1 MSVPV
6 PEDAGRADAFLERRL
21 ARERAARKE
30 SERLLEQ
37 KSLALFEALQS
48 SARSQRRLE
57 MALWASGESIW
68 EWDAETDLV
77 HSTRYL
83 ALDAPPEATSA
94 LLIDVLD
101 AIHPIDVE
109 AVVLAWRLHLAGS
122 TAEYDRQYRLRD
134 GQSWRRSRGRVI
146 ERDASGNALRMVGTT
161 KDITRQREQDESL
174 RVLGHAFANSRDAL
188 VLCDGHW
195 RVLESNA
202 AFHALSGFTHESAR
216 RAAMAHLLPALV
228 DAFGRE
234 GAAATHLWVPDC
246 RLHVAGSSLPVDVS
260 ATLLPGTRQ
269 RTAQW
274 IVSIKDLRES
284 KRLEI
289 ELAAASRIDALTGLI
304 NRAAAMESLVARI
317 TEAGDRPVP
326 ALWLNLDE
334 FKVVNDGLGAREAD
348 GVLAHCAERALAAMP
363 EGWLLARWGGDEL
376 LAVGPPGHDAQHGLA
391 AGRALLAALSEP
403 LAVAGTTLSLTASAG
418 LAVYPE
424 DGEQAETLVLNAGT
438 ALRHAKRLGRARVE
452 AYEPSLD
459 EHGLQRLTMV
469 SLLRRACERDDFRF
483 VAQPRVDAER
493 RIVGYE
499 VLVRWHSPELGWVS
513 PAQFIP
519 LAEENGLIDRIGRS
533 AIRAAVRLA
542 VQLRACGRPARVSV
556 NLAAKQLQDP
566 LLSEILLS
574 ELATGG
580 ASPEDLEL
588 EVTESGLVQDIEGA
602 HRLLTQLRR
611 EGFTL
616 ALDDFGTG
624 YSSLSYLQTLPFHKV
639 KLDRSFVK
647 DVVDD
652 ARAARLIAGVVDLC
666 SALDMQVVAE
676 GVETEGQ
683 FERLVTLGAPE
694 FQGFLFHRPLDF
706 EAIAKLGST

>member
-6 PEDAGRADAFLERRL
+6 PEDAGRADVLHERRL

-30 SERLLEQ
+30 AERLLER
-37 KSLALFEALQS
+37 KSLALFEALQAS
-48 SARSQRRLE
+48 ERSQRRLE
-57 MALWASGESIW
+57 LALWASGESIW
-68 EWDAETDLV
+68 EWVAETDLV
-77 HSTRYL
+77 HSTRYV
-83 ALDAPPEATSA
+83 ALGAPPQETSA

-101 AIHPIDVE
+101 AIHPADVE
-109 AVVLAWRLHLAGS
+109 SVVLAWRLHLAGS
-122 TAEYDRQYRLRD
+122 TAEYDMQYRLRD
-134 GQSWRRSRGRVI
+134 GLSWRRSRGRVI
-146 ERDASGNALRMVGTT
+146 EHDAAGIACRMVGTT

-188 VLCDGHW
+188 VLCDASW

-202 AFHALSGFTHESAR
+202 AFHALSGFHHDSAR
-216 RAAMAHLLPALV
+216 RDAIAPLLPALIEASV
-228 DAFGRE
+228 RE
-234 GAAATHLWVPDC
+234 GTGATHLWVPDC
-246 RLHVAGSSLPVDVS
+246 RLQVPGANIPVDVS
-260 ATLLPGTRQ
+260 ATMLPGTGQ
-269 RTAQW
+269 RAAQW
-274 IVSIKDLRES
+274 IVSIKDLREA

-289 ELAAASRIDALTGLI
+289 ELATASRIDALTGLI
-304 NRAAAMESLVARI
+304 NRAAGMEALLARI
-317 TEAGDRPVP
+317 ADAGDRPVP
-326 ALWLNLDE
+326 TLWLNLDE

-348 GVLAHCAERALAAMP
+348 GVLSNCAGRALGAMP

-376 LAVGPPGHDAQHGLA
+376 LAIGLPGQDAQYGLA
-391 AGRALLAALSEP
+391 VGQSLLAALAEP
-403 LAVAGTTLSLTASAG
+403 LAVAGTSLSLTASAG

-424 DGEQAETLVLNAGT
+424 DGESAEVLVLNAGT
-438 ALRHAKRLGRARVE
+438 ALRHAKRRGRARLE

-459 EHGLQRLTMV
+459 EHGLQRLRMV
-469 SLLRRACERDDFRF
+469 SLLRRACDRDDFRF
-483 VAQPRVDAER
+483 VAQPRVDAMR

-519 LAEENGLIDRIGRS
+519 LAEENGLIDRIGRA
-533 AIRAAVRLA
+533 AIRAAVALA
-542 VQLRACGRPARVSV
+542 VQLRRSGRPAHVSV

-566 LLSEILLS
+566 MLGEVLRS
-574 ELATGG
+574 ELAAGG
-580 ASPEDLEL
+580 GRPEDIEL

-602 HRLLTQLRR
+602 HRLLTQLRS

-652 ARAARLIAGVVDLC
+652 HRAARLIAGVVDLC
-666 SALDMQVVAE
+666 SALEMQVVAE

-683 FERLVTLGAPE
+683 FARLVALGAPE

-706 EAIAKLGST
+706 DAIARLS

>member
-6 PEDAGRADAFLERRL
+6 PEEASKADELHERRL

-30 SERLLEQ
+30 AERLLEG
-37 KSLALFEALQS
+37 KSLELFEALQAS
-48 SARSQRRLE
+48 ERSQRRLE
-57 MALWASGESIW
+57 LALWASGESIW
-68 EWDAETDLV
+68 EWEAETDLV
-77 HSTRYL
+77 RSARYV
-83 ALDAPPEATSA
+83 ALDAPPQETSA

-101 AIHPIDVE
+101 AIHPADVE
-109 AVVLAWRLHLAGS
+109 SVVLAWRLHLAGS
-122 TAEYDRQYRLRD
+122 SAEYDMQYRLRD

-146 ERDASGNALRMVGTT
+146 ERDASGIARRMVGTT

-188 VLCDGHW
+188 VLCDGSW
-195 RVLESNA
+195 RLLESNA
-202 AFHALSGFTHESAR
+202 AFHALSGFTHDSAR
-216 RAAMAHLLPALV
+216 RVAIAHAIPALV
-228 DAFGRE
+228 EAFARE
-234 GAAATHLWVPDC
+234 GAGATHLWVPDC
-246 RLHVAGSSLPVDVS
+246 RLQLPGASIPVDVS
-260 ATLLPGTRQ
+260 ATMLPGSGQ
-269 RTAQW
+269 RSAQW
-274 IVSIKDLRES
+274 IVSIKDLREA

-289 ELAAASRIDALTGLI
+289 ELATASRIDALTGLI
-304 NRAAAMESLVARI
+304 NRAAAMEALLARI
-317 TEAGDRPVP
+317 AEAGDRPVP
-326 ALWLNLDE
+326 TLWLNLDE

-348 GVLAHCAERALAAMP
+348 GVLTQCSERALGVMP
-363 EGWLLARWGGDEL
+363 AGWLLARWGGDEL
-376 LAVGPPGHDAQHGLA
+376 LAIGPPGQDAQQGFSV
-391 AGRALLAALSEP
+391 GRALLAALAEP
-403 LAVAGTTLSLTASAG
+403 LAVAGTSLSLTASAG

-424 DGEQAETLVLNAGT
+424 DGESAEVLVLNAGT
-438 ALRHAKRLGRARVE
+438 ALRYAKRRGRARLE

-469 SLLRRACERDDFRF
+469 SLLRRACDREDFRF

-513 PAQFIP
+513 PVQFIP
-519 LAEENGLIDRIGRS
+519 LAEDNGLIDRIGRS
-533 AIRAAVRLA
+533 AIRAAVTLA
-542 VQLRACGRPARVSV
+542 AQLRRSGRPALVSV

-566 LLSEILLS
+566 MLGEILLS
-574 ELATGG
+574 ELAAGG
-580 ASPEDLEL
+580 ASPEDIEL
-588 EVTESGLVQDIEGA
+588 EVTESGLVQDIESA
-602 HRLLTQLRR
+602 HRLLTQLRS

-647 DVVDD
+647 DVVED

-683 FERLVTLGAPE
+683 FARLVELGAPE

-706 EAIAKLGST
+706 NAIARLP

>member
-6 PEDAGRADAFLERRL
+6 PEDASRALALQERRF

-30 SERLLEQ
+30 AERLLEQ
-37 KSLALFEALQS
+37 KSLALFEALQA

-57 MALWASGESIW
+57 LALWASAESIW

-77 HSTRYL
+77 HSTRYV
-83 ALDAPPEATSA
+83 ALDAPPEETSA

-101 AIHPIDVE
+101 AIHPADIE
-109 AVVLAWRLHLAGS
+109 PVVLAWRLHLAGS
-122 TAEYDRQYRLRD
+122 TAEYDMQYRLRD

-146 ERDASGNALRMVGTT
+146 ERDAAGIARRMVGTT

-188 VLCDGHW
+188 VLCDASW

-202 AFHALSGFTHESAR
+202 AFHALSGFNHESAR
-216 RAAMAHLLPALV
+216 RAAIAQLLPALV
-228 DAFGRE
+228 EASDRE
-234 GAAATHLWVPDC
+234 GKAATHLWVPDC
-246 RLHVAGSSLPVDVS
+246 RLQVPGSSLPVDVS
-260 ATLLPGTRQ
+260 ATLLVGSGQ
-269 RTAQW
+269 RSSQW

-304 NRAAAMESLVARI
+304 NRAAAMEALLARI
-317 TEAGDRPVP
+317 ADAGERPVP
-326 ALWLNLDE
+326 VLWMNLDE

-348 GVLAHCAERALAAMP
+348 SVLAHCAGRALAAMP
-363 EGWLLARWGGDEL
+363 GGWLLARWGGDEL
-376 LAVGPPGHDAQHGLA
+376 LAIGPPGQDAQHGLA
-391 AGRALLAALSEP
+391 VARTLLAALGEP
-403 LAVAGTTLSLTASAG
+403 LAIAGAPLSLTASAG

-424 DGEQAETLVLNAGT
+424 DGASAEVLVLNAGT
-438 ALRHAKRLGRARVE
+438 ALRHAKRRGRARVE

-459 EHGLQRLTMV
+459 EHGLQRLRMV

-483 VAQPRVDAER
+483 VAQPRVDASR

-519 LAEENGLIDRIGRS
+519 LAEENGLIDRIGRA
-533 AIRAAVRLA
+533 AIRAAVQLA
-542 VQLRACGRPARVSV
+542 SQLRRQGRAAKVSV

-566 LLSEILLS
+566 LLGETLLS
-574 ELATGG
+574 ELAAGG
-580 ASPEDLEL
+580 ARPEDIEL

-602 HRLLTQLRR
+602 HRLLTQLRN

-647 DVVDD
+647 DVDQD
-652 ARAARLIAGVVDLC
+652 PRAARLVAGVVDLC
-666 SALDMQVVAE
+666 RALEMQVVAE
-676 GVETEGQ
+676 GVETEAQ
-683 FERLVTLGAPE
+683 FSRLVMLGAPE

-706 EAIAKLGST
+706 DAIARLA

>member
-6 PEDAGRADAFLERRL
+6 PEDTSKADVLHERRL

-30 SERLLEQ
+30 AERLLEG
-37 KSLALFEALQS
+37 KSLALFEALQAS
-48 SARSQRRLE
+48 ERSQRRLE
-57 MALWASGESIW
+57 LALWASGESIW

-77 HSTRYL
+77 RSTRYV
-83 ALDAPPEATSA
+83 ALDAPPQETSN

-101 AIHPIDVE
+101 AIHPADVE
-109 AVVLAWRLHLAGS
+109 SVVLAWRLHVAGS
-122 TAEYDRQYRLRD
+122 TAEYDMQYRLRD

-146 ERDASGNALRMVGTT
+146 ERDATGNACRMVGTT

-188 VLCDGHW
+188 VLCDGSW

-202 AFHALSGFTHESAR
+202 AFHALSGFNHDSAR
-216 RAAMAHLLPALV
+216 RLAIAHVLPALV
-228 DAFGRE
+228 EAAARE
-234 GAAATHLWVPDC
+234 GTGATHHWVPDC
-246 RLHVAGSSLPVDVS
+246 RLHLLGGSIPVDVS
-260 ATLLPGTRQ
+260 ATMLPGTAQ
-269 RTAQW
+269 RSAQW
-274 IVSIKDLRES
+274 IVSIKDLREA

-304 NRAAAMESLVARI
+304 NRAAATEALAARI
-317 TEAGDRPVP
+317 AEAGDRPVP
-326 ALWLNLDE
+326 TLWLNLDE
-334 FKVVNDGLGAREAD
+334 FRAVNDGLGAREAD
-348 GVLAHCAERALAAMP
+348 GVLAHCAERALGVMP
-363 EGWLLARWGGDEL
+363 GGWLLARWGGDEL
-376 LAVGPPGHDAQHGLA
+376 LAIGPPGQDAQHGLA
-391 AGRALLAALSEP
+391 LGRALLAALAEP
-403 LAVAGTTLSLTASAG
+403 LAVAGTSLSLTASAG

-424 DGEQAETLVLNAGT
+424 DGESAEVLVLNAGT
-438 ALRHAKRLGRARVE
+438 ALRHAKRRGRARLE

-469 SLLRRACERDDFRF
+469 SLLRRACDREDFRF
-483 VAQPRVDAER
+483 VAQPRVDADR

-499 VLVRWHSPELGWVS
+499 VLVRWHSAELGWVS

-519 LAEENGLIDRIGRS
+519 LAEDNGLIDRIGRA
-533 AIRAAVRLA
+533 AIRAAVTLAARL
-542 VQLRACGRPARVSV
+542 RRSGRQALVSV

-566 LLSEILLS
+566 MLSEILLS
-574 ELATGG
+574 ELAAGG
-580 ASPEDLEL
+580 ARAEDIEL
-588 EVTESGLVQDIEGA
+588 EVTESGLVQDIESA
-602 HRLLTQLRR
+602 HRLLTQLRS

-683 FERLVTLGAPE
+683 FARLVELGAPE

-706 EAIAKLGST
+706 DAIARLP